1 MSLNKKLERIDRKSK
16 NGLKLKSADRLR
28 NLINEHPNE
37 MMIWKKLVELYYD
50 SGFLDAAGR
59 YWVLTEPTD
68 ERIQKAQEIYL
79 ESVNYSGTKI
89 LNDITFRGN
98 KEDLPTYAEQ
108 RLSELENDSYSKS
121 KYVPQ
126 FNPKVSKNEQQKLN
140 KSKQSNSSIA
150 LVIFITCIL
159 ALVSFTVIGIIS
171 TINWLF

>member
-1 MSLNKKLERIDRKSK
+1 MSLSKKLERIDRESK

-37 MMIWKKLVELYYD
+37 MIIWKKLAELYYD

-89 LNDITFRGN
+89 LNDI
-98 KEDLPTYAEQ
+98 L
-108 RLSELENDSYSKS
+108 LEEIKRIYQ
-121 KYVPQ
+121 PM
-126 FNPKVSKNEQQKLN
+126 LN
-140 KSKQSNSSIA
+140 KDYQN
-150 LVIFITCIL
+150 
-159 ALVSFTVIGIIS
+159 
-171 TINWLF
+171 